1 MKPSKLLFL
10 CLAAGFALLAFPQSP
25 ARANN
30 NTATKC
36 QKCINDAKIAAGCT
50 AKNKDDPDW
59 AKQDC
64 AKAVLG
70 AKLKC
75 GDECG

>member
-1 MKPSKLLFL
+1 MKPSKLLL
-10 CLAAGFALLAFPQSP
+10 VCVAAGFALLSLPITT

-30 NTATKC
+30 NAALKC

-59 AKQDC
+59 AKQEC
-64 AKAVLG
+64 PKAVLN

-75 GDECG
+75 GDECP